1 MRLVLIVFV
10 VIASVGLSVDIH
22 QIEPL
27 IDSYSELTSRR
38 YEMEDG
44 SLATVTAIPFD
55 AVPGLDLPIKDVVGL
70 LFLELPEGATRVSFL
85 NVAVTGK
92 CKRGEPVEGVWADL
106 YIIGEEYIFQTVRH
120 DPYIAT
126 GSEGLLIAFCVYL
139 DTSIYYSVTLEGR
152 IMDVQ
157 WEFNVGK

>member
-1 MRLVLIVFV
+1 
-10 VIASVGLSVDIH
+10 
-22 QIEPL
+22 
-27 IDSYSELTSRR
+27 
-38 YEMEDG
+38 MEDG
-44 SLATVTAIPFD
+44 SFTTVTVIPFD

-70 LFLELPEGATRVSFL
+70 LFFELPEGATRVSFL

>member
-1 MRLVLIVFV
+1 MIVFV
-10 VIASVGLSVDIH
+10 AIASVGLSVDIH

-27 IDSYSELTSRR
+27 IGSYSELTSRR
-38 YEMEDG
+38 YEMEEG
-44 SLATVTAIPFD
+44 SFATVTVIPFD
-55 AVPGLDLPIKDVVGL
+55 AISGLDFPIEDLVGL
-70 LFLELPEGATRVSFL
+70 LFFELPEGATRVSFL

-106 YIIGEEYIFQTVRH
+106 YILGENYVFQTERRS
-120 DPYIAT
+120 PYIDT
-126 GSEGLLIAFCVYL
+126 DSGGLLIAFCVYL

-152 IMDVQ
+152 IMGIQ

>member
-1 MRLVLIVFV
+1 MLIVFV

-27 IDSYSELTSRR
+27 IDSYSELTSRG

-70 LFLELPEGATRVSFL
+70 LFFELPEGATRVSFL

-106 YIIGEEYIFQTVRH
+106 FIIGEEYIFQTERYN
-120 DPYIAT
+120 PYIAID
-126 GSEGLLIAFCVYL
+126 SEGLLIAFCVYL